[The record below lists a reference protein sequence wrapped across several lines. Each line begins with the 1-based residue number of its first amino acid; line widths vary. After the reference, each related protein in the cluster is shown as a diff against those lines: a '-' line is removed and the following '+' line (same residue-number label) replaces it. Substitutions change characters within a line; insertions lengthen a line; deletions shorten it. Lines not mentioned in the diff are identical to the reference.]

1 MPVGN
6 KEDRA
11 AVEERM
17 GLSRLEAG
25 HQIEDTG
32 DGGSGLWVPGT
43 ELSGGNYQDAS
54 DS

>member
-1 MPVGN
+1 MSVGN

-11 AVEERM
+11 AVEEGM
-17 GLSRLEAG
+17 GLSRLEGG

-32 DGGSGLWVPGT
+32 DGGPGLWVPGT
-43 ELSGGNYQDAS
+43 ELSGGKYQDTS